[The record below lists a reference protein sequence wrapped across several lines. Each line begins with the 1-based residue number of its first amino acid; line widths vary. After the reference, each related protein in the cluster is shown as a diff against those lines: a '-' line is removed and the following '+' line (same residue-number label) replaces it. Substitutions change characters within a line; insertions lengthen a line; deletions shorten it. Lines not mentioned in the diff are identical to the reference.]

1 MIEQLIHRIKIR
13 QAEIQLALAQGTA
26 GNWDTYQRMVGE
38 WQGLEKTLTII
49 DQMLEEPNED

>member
-49 DQMLEEPNED
+49 DQMLEDE